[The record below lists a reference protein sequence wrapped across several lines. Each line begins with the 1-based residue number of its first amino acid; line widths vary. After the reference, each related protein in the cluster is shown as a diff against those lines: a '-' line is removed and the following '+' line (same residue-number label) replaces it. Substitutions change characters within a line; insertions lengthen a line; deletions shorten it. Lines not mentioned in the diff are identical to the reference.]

1 MSNDVHVVEDG
12 VSEASESKPSR
23 PWLVG
28 ATGFVLGLGLGVLAV
43 SPGTETLPEQ
53 SATTIAAFDEPT
65 TASTV
70 AAGTSGVSETIPGF
84 PDAIVAIAR
93 TTSTALDHL
102 LWPYRGEVRVRSLSG
117 GDDVVLDASSQFIAM
132 SDSVPG
138 LEGSVL
144 SMGRFNSIRPVA
156 FEVTSYAWHD
166 TETAQLSYTKAAG
179 ENTRLLRVN
188 ADLAPMQ
195 VAELP
200 TPNAAVAG
208 WGDWGWAI
216 QQTSDRMALLTPTGE
231 FKDSEVGVALATHPS
246 GWVFALE
253 GDRAK
258 LVSAGGGVRRVPGQI
273 VIGEVLAAAFS
284 PDGSRVAVGGRHGL
298 AVLDIDTQEV
308 VTVLEEFAV
317 PSVSWSSDSR
327 FVLAPAPSGALVVA
341 VGETMERYPI
351 LRDHSI
357 IVIDVLPL
365 SSS

>member
-1 MSNDVHVVEDG
+1 MSDDVHVVEDG
-12 VSEASESKPSR
+12 VSDASDSKPSR
-23 PWLVG
+23 PWVVG

-43 SPGTETLPEQ
+43 SPGTEALPEQ
-53 SATTIAAFDEPT
+53 SATTIATLEQTT

-70 AAGTSGVSETIPGF
+70 EAAASGVSATVPGF

-102 LWPYRGEVRVRSLSG
+102 LWPYRGELRVRSLSG
-117 GDDVVLDASSQFIAM
+117 GDDVVLDAGSQFIAM
-132 SDSVPG
+132 SDRVPG

-166 TETAQLSYTKAAG
+166 TETAQLSFTQAAG

-188 ADLAPMQ
+188 ADLAPML
-195 VAELP
+195 VTDLP

-208 WGDWGWAI
+208 WGDWGWVI
-216 QQTSDRMALLTPTGE
+216 QQTADRMALLTPNGE
-231 FKDSEVGVALATHPS
+231 FKDSEAGIAVATHSS

-253 GDRAK
+253 GDGAK

-273 VIGEVLAAAFS
+273 AIGEVLAAAFS
-284 PDGSRVAVGGRHGL
+284 PDGSRVAMGARNGL
-298 AVLDIDTQEV
+298 AVLDIDTQEM

-341 VGETMERYPI
+341 VSETMERYPI

-357 IVIDVLPL
+357 IAIDVLPL